1 MCCKLLPL
9 YNERQNLYMTTLLVT
24 LPSEP
29 ADPAT
34 LYDYVLSNDGIVPDA
49 YASVPVSQ
57 LPSVGGSDE
66 IVALVPPH
74 QLSWHQVQLPKG
86 TLSRGMLRD
95 AGNPRLRSIL
105 EGLLEEQL
113 LDDTAQLHFALAPS
127 AQADAPVW
135 VAVCDRAWLRTAM
148 QALEQSGRP
157 ANRIVPEFAPDFPVD
172 VLYVKGDPDQAQ
184 MVFTARGGVSVWP
197 LSSASVALLDW
208 PPTSTIVAEPAVA
221 ALVEQLFQRP
231 VTLRQAAQHGLQA
244 IQSPWDLAQFD
255 LVSSS
260 RTRVWK
266 RAGKAFTSF
275 VRSPRWRAARLA
287 LLALFL
293 VNLVGVNAKAWKEK
307 SAIESKRAAVA
318 ELLVSTFPSV
328 RVVVDAP
335 LQMARE
341 VAALQQVSGV
351 ASSRDL
357 EAMLG
362 SFAAVAPANTVP
374 SAIEF
379 AADELRLKGL
389 KIDPEVLSELS
400 FKLNAQGYSVSAQED
415 GLLIKQGVK
424 P

>member
-1 MCCKLLPL
+1 
-9 YNERQNLYMTTLLVT
+9 MTTLLVT
-24 LPSEP
+24 LPSQP
-29 ADPAT
+29 ADAGS
-34 LYDYVLSNDGIVPDA
+34 LYDYVLSNDGMEADKS
-49 YASVPVSQ
+49 ASVPAAL
-57 LPSVGGSDE
+57 LPAVGSSGE

-74 QLSWHQVQLPKG
+74 RLSWHQVQLPKG
-86 TLSRGMLRD
+86 TLSRGMLQD
-95 AGNPRLRSIL
+95 AGNPRLRSVL
-105 EGLLEEQL
+105 EGLLEERL
-113 LDDTAQLHFALAPS
+113 LDDTQHLHFALAPS
-127 AQADAPVW
+127 PQADAPVW

-197 LSSASVALLDW
+197 LSTASVALLDW
-208 PPTSTIVAEPAVA
+208 PPTSSIVAEPAVA

-231 VTLRQAAQHGLQA
+231 VTLQQAAQHALQA

-266 RAGKAFTSF
+266 RAGKALSSF

-287 LLALFL
+287 LLALLL

-307 SAIESKRAAVA
+307 SAIESKRAAVS

-341 VAALQQVSGV
+341 VAALQQAGGV

-357 EAMLG
+357 ESMLG
-362 SFAAVAPANTVP
+362 SFAAVAPANTV
-374 SAIEF
+374 ANAVEF
-379 AADELRLKGL
+379 TSNELRLKGL
-389 KIDPEVLSELS
+389 KLTQEELSELS
-400 FKLNAQGYSVSAQED
+400 FKLNAQGYSAVPLDD
-415 GLLIKQGVK
+415 GLLIKQGGT